1 MKKHYSNKLGKKM
14 SGYHSVGK
22 KNHARKPLISALEP
36 RLLLDG
42 AAVAT
47 AVEAISDAQL
57 HHDATQ
63 TDSNHTVTADRHK
76 DTSKSVVIA
85 PTEVRAV
92 DPAQNNGRKEVVFIE
107 TNVADYQSL
116 VNGTKAGVEVVLLDS
131 SQDGLSQMTEW
142 AKTHSDYDAI
152 HIISHGSEG
161 SVNLGALNLD
171 RSDIS
176 GRVSD
181 LAQLGSALNED
192 GDLLLYGCNVASGE
206 GQDFI
211 NALAQATQ
219 ADVAASNDI
228 TGSADKGGDWV
239 LESKY
244 GNISDVSI
252 FDSVALENFGFTLEI
267 INYAGLGG
275 SDTGGAGFKTVT
287 DNRIVVSNGLSQ
299 DGTELYPESSTTQ
312 DFIFKADG
320 TNAKTFTFND
330 MSIRGFV
337 ELTLKAGTSVT
348 FKDSSGNE
356 IKSLVLNSDYNLS
369 TSATTISSIFDGG
382 SLASIDNVA
391 SIKFSYA
398 GGTRNLQFVS
408 LDLTGFSV
416 SSVPST
422 PDLDAASDTGTSST
436 DNVTN
441 NTTPTFTITGV
452 ANGATVTLFNDANNN
467 GVVDTGETLAT
478 GTADSTS
485 IQLTTSSAL
494 TSGTYN
500 IKAIQNVGG
509 ANSAATSAQSVT
521 IDTAAPT
528 ETIASATFS
537 ADTTANGGTNSDFIT
552 KTAEQTVSG
561 TLSANLASGESVYVS
576 LDNGA
581 SWTVA
586 TASVGSNTWSLA
598 GQTLTESSTLK
609 VKVTDKAGNDGAVY
623 SQAYVL
629 DTSAPTKTITSAAF
643 SADTAV
649 NGGTNSD
656 WITKTASQ
664 TVSGTLS
671 ANLASGETVYVSLD
685 GGTNWSAATATV
697 GQNTWTLAGQTLTG
711 SNTLKVKVTDIAGN
725 DGEVYNQAYV
735 LDTSAPTKTIAS
747 ATFSADTA
755 ANGGTNSDWI

>member
-14 SGYHSVGK
+14 SGGRSLDHKSQ
-22 KNHARKPLISALEP
+22 ARKPLITALEP

-47 AVEAISDAQL
+47 AVEVISDAQL

-63 TDSNHTVTADRHK
+63 TDSNHTVTADSHK
-76 DTSKSVVIA
+76 DTTKSLVIA

-131 SQDGLSQMTEW
+131 TQDGLSQMTEW

-171 RSDIS
+171 SSDIS
-176 GRVSD
+176 GRTSD
-181 LAQLGSALNED
+181 LAQLGSALNEQ
-192 GDLLLYGCNVASGE
+192 GDLLLYGCDVASGE
-206 GQDFI
+206 GQAFI
-211 NALAQATQ
+211 DSIAQLTQ

-228 TGSADKGGDWV
+228 TGAAGKGGDWV
-239 LESKY
+239 LEKSTGQIDVAALQDVHYQGTLAAVTFGFESGVSGLGTKTVTQDKGGEILKVTADQNLVDSDSVNASIDEAKSVSTY
-244 GNISDVSI
+244 GGPIASWLKFEVEGGKVFDFTKINIYNANADATFTFTANDGAAFTTSTISSGQTVTIDLPSAGFQGVSNITMTSSDPAGIVI
-252 FDSVALENFGFTLEI
+252 DFDSVMLTNITAASAL
-267 INYAGLGG
+267 
-275 SDTGGAGFKTVT
+275 
-287 DNRIVVSNGLSQ
+287 
-299 DGTELYPESSTTQ
+299 P
-312 DFIFKADG
+312 
-320 TNAKTFTFND
+320 NA
-330 MSIRGFV
+330 
-337 ELTLKAGTSVT
+337 
-348 FKDSSGNE
+348 
-356 IKSLVLNSDYNLS
+356 
-369 TSATTISSIFDGG
+369 
-382 SLASIDNVA
+382 
-391 SIKFSYA
+391 
-398 GGTRNLQFVS
+398 
-408 LDLTGFSV
+408 
-416 SSVPST
+416 PST
-422 PDLDAASDTGTSST
+422 PDLSAASDTGISST
-436 DNVTN
+436 DNITN
-441 NTTPTFTITGV
+441 DTTPTFTIAGV
-452 ANGATVTLFNDANNN
+452 TDGAMVTLFNDANSN
-467 GVVDTGETLAT
+467 GTVDGGESLAT
-478 GTADSTS
+478 ETANGTS

-500 IKAIQNVGG
+500 IKAIQTVGG
-509 ANSAATSAQSVT
+509 TNSAATSAQSVT
-521 IDTAAPT
+521 IDTTAPT
-528 ETIASATFS
+528 ETITSATFS

-576 LDNGA
+576 LDNGE

-598 GQTLTESSTLK
+598 GQTLTESSALK

-643 SADTAV
+643 SADTAA

-671 ANLASGETVYVSLD
+671 ANLAS
-685 GGTNWSAATATV
+685 
-697 GQNTWTLAGQTLTG
+697 
-711 SNTLKVKVTDIAGN
+711 
-725 DGEVYNQAYV
+725 
-735 LDTSAPTKTIAS
+735 
-747 ATFSADTA
+747 
-755 ANGGTNSDWI
+755 